1 MTAGR
6 AGTARPCLSG
16 TPRPRLAGERSTSIL
31 GKPAGTKQESDELWL
46 QDLVTCG
53 TRRETQ
59 ESVYAG
65 IEVAIAAGS
74 DVDRACQRGVETLLR
89 VTGGPALAMVTAS
102 RMNNS
107 TKKHK
112 ATVKYS
118 AILRN

>member
-1 MTAGR
+1 M
-6 AGTARPCLSG
+6 
-16 TPRPRLAGERSTSIL
+16 
-31 GKPAGTKQESDELWL
+31 
-46 QDLVTCG
+46 
-53 TRRETQ
+53 
-59 ESVYAG
+59 YAG

-112 ATVKYS
+112 ATGKYS